1 VTHDGSLIS
10 IVEMIGAQA
19 LVGADEF
26 NQIYEGL
33 ATSLQTRMS
42 RPGHSIQVF
51 FNYDIEAIEKQIKD
65 TLNPARQ
72 TAHRLNLEL
81 KDLFNEK
88 ERFLSEYCAEEKVFF
103 VLWTRPASL
112 TKEQY
117 KKAMKEKQMDD
128 FAKRHRMF
136 QAGSFPPGARVWV
149 LDETRKGKT
158 EPVYQGP
165 YQVVQ
170 RTSGGSYVLKDQN
183 GIIGRNV
190 PIHLLKLQKKKGMP
204 DISDESLYFVNKI
217 HQHRG
222 IAGKREYLVEWKGIK
237 NKTWEPEQNM
247 VDYEVVRNYWRRVK
261 KQDVKDKE
269 SMSPVRGV

>member
-1 VTHDGSLIS
+1 
-10 IVEMIGAQA
+10 VERSIGAISGIIVKLLKGVNDDWVVYLPFAQCA
-19 LVGADEF
+19 YNNKIRAATGTTPFSVMFGRAMNGFLPYDDVELEEFVDIWCKRLNNMLSLVWPS
-26 NQIYEGL
+26 IYEK
-33 ATSLQTRMS
+33 T
-42 RPGHSIQVF
+42 
-51 FNYDIEAIEKQIKD
+51 
-65 TLNPARQ
+65 
-72 TAHRLNLEL
+72 
-81 KDLFNEK
+81 
-88 ERFLSEYCAEEKVFF
+88 
-103 VLWTRPASL
+103 
-112 TKEQY
+112 
-117 KKAMKEKQMDD
+117 KAMKEKQKDD